1 MEAPYE
7 DGILPLADFGTVNY
21 SASDAN
27 GTSLG
32 SQKPTEIIMIDNSGQ
47 DKDSTSTIASS
58 TGAFSNTWIRS
69 S

>member
-1 MEAPYE
+1 
-7 DGILPLADFGTVNY
+7 
-21 SASDAN
+21 
-27 GTSLG
+27 
-32 SQKPTEIIMIDNSGQ
+32 MIDNSGQ